1 MLKIYNDKKLNF
13 GELLI
18 EDNSVTT
25 PQKHPNVYS
34 TNLWI
39 KGHHKKQMKSSS
51 WEKLMIIISDIHL
64 NLLY

>member
-1 MLKIYNDKKLNF
+1 MRDVKIYNDKKLNF

-34 TNLWI
+34 TNL
-39 KGHHKKQMKSSS
+39 
-51 WEKLMIIISDIHL
+51 
-64 NLLY
+64 